1 MELADAMT
9 TTFAAREFTDDPV
22 PDDVLFAIFD
32 LARFAPSGGNRQGA
46 HAVIIRDAD
55 TKARIAELSKTAAR
69 RYLAQRGAGESPW
82 NPVSPPGV
90 TQQQIDEVPG
100 VDDFVAP
107 IAKAPVVLVFSI
119 DLSVVAAVDQ
129 DLDRVGVVSG
139 GSVYPL
145 IWNVLLAARSLGYGG
160 TFTTMAV
167 TEESKVRELLGI
179 PDTHAIAAV
188 VPLGKPV
195 KQLTRLRRQPV
206 EEFVTLERFD
216 GTPLRGGDS

>member
-1 MELADAMT
+1 MESGLA
-9 TTFAAREFTDDPV
+9 
-22 PDDVLFAIFD
+22 
-32 LARFAPSGGNRQGA
+32 
-46 HAVIIRDAD
+46 
-55 TKARIAELSKTAAR
+55 
-69 RYLAQRGAGESPW
+69 
-82 NPVSPPGV
+82 PPGV

-216 GTPLRGGDS
+216 GTPLRGGGS

>member
-1 MELADAMT
+1 M
-9 TTFAAREFTDDPV
+9 
-22 PDDVLFAIFD
+22 
-32 LARFAPSGGNRQGA
+32 
-46 HAVIIRDAD
+46 
-55 TKARIAELSKTAAR
+55 
-69 RYLAQRGAGESPW
+69 
-82 NPVSPPGV
+82 

-216 GTPLRGGDS
+216 GTPLRGGGS